1 MKSAAKTKG
10 KGHRMSMDE
19 QEVYEICF
27 ITDSSIAEYLKESI
41 VRKISYDTLEARYG
55 IMPISRSGFY
65 RKRRTVQGIIKR
77 RETAIK
83 H

>member
-1 MKSAAKTKG
+1 
-10 KGHRMSMDE
+10 MDE
-19 QEVYEICF
+19 QEVYEICL

-55 IMPISRSGFY
+55 IMSISRSGFY